1 MNASINVAIDKQ
13 NVYAFYEIPGQLR
26 ALDHYVLWRKGSQ
39 KPDGRFAKIP
49 LDPATLKAGD
59 AHDPKNWLGFDA
71 AVAAYVRGDCDGV
84 GLALDGQQDA
94 QGRYLTCIDLD
105 AAARPELAAELF
117 EQLGQP
123 WMERSPSG
131 TGWHL
136 WMWCRELFKGGNAG
150 QGRELYQRRQFI
162 TLTGW
167 ESRGALCDATE
178 ELRKLAS
185 EWFGGEGARALTD
198 SLRGQM
204 RAIQGAVRGV
214 DATTQTLMPQTLPPP
229 AETAEEIKRIKE
241 MLEVLDPDCEY
252 PDWRDI
258 VWAVLSTRWSC
269 AEQLAREWS
278 MGGQK
283 YDAARFDVLVRD
295 YRPGGVG
302 FGTLVYKARAAGY
315 GPRQEAVVAQMTAS
329 ASATHGDVANGRR
342 FAQLWRGKM
351 VYVATRGAWLRWQE
365 AQWQLCQKGEDIEA
379 AKETAA
385 RMVDEARAV
394 LSVDHASGKQHMT
407 HAVASHNIGRLE
419 AMLKLARSEAG
430 MAVVESELD
439 ADPHLLGVK
448 NGVVDLRTGH
458 LRPNRPEDYVTRY
471 CSAGLSDGGCPLWLR
486 FLGDVF
492 ENDADTIEA
501 VQRLLGYTLTGLC
514 TEEIMV
520 IAYGYGANGK
530 SVFGNVVHSIM
541 GGYSTVAASSLLV
554 TRPANNTGPRDD
566 LAALAGARHVSINE
580 LQSGDKLDERVV
592 KVLAGREPISA
603 RYLYGSHFTYQ
614 PTFTAWLRTNH
625 KPIIHGTDEGIW
637 RRLVLLPFK
646 RQFAPEE
653 RDPKLEQKLMAERDG
668 ILAWI
673 VAGAVA
679 YLREGLRLSAAM
691 KTEQAT
697 YRKESDLMGEFL
709 QDSTQAAPNERI
721 EQSRLYTA
729 WQSWCGFNGVQY
741 GSKKSFTRR
750 LTERGIAE
758 ARSNGQR
765 YYCGLKLLV

>member
-1 MNASINVAIDKQ
+1 
-13 NVYAFYEIPGQLR
+13 
-26 ALDHYVLWRKGSQ
+26 
-39 KPDGRFAKIP
+39 
-49 LDPATLKAGD
+49 
-59 AHDPKNWLGFDA
+59 
-71 AVAAYVRGDCDGV
+71 
-84 GLALDGQQDA
+84 
-94 QGRYLTCIDLD
+94 
-105 AAARPELAAELF
+105 
-117 EQLGQP
+117 
-123 WMERSPSG
+123 
-131 TGWHL
+131 
-136 WMWCRELFKGGNAG
+136 
-150 QGRELYQRRQFI
+150 
-162 TLTGW
+162 
-167 ESRGALCDATE
+167 
-178 ELRKLAS
+178 
-185 EWFGGEGARALTD
+185 
-198 SLRGQM
+198 
-204 RAIQGAVRGV
+204 
-214 DATTQTLMPQTLPPP
+214 
-229 AETAEEIKRIKE
+229 
-241 MLEVLDPDCEY
+241 
-252 PDWRDI
+252 
-258 VWAVLSTRWSC
+258 
-269 AEQLAREWS
+269 
-278 MGGQK
+278 
-283 YDAARFDVLVRD
+283 
-295 YRPGGVG
+295 
-302 FGTLVYKARAAGY
+302 
-315 GPRQEAVVAQMTAS
+315 
-329 ASATHGDVANGRR
+329 
-342 FAQLWRGKM
+342 
-351 VYVATRGAWLRWQE
+351 
-365 AQWQLCQKGEDIEA
+365 
-379 AKETAA
+379 
-385 RMVDEARAV
+385 
-394 LSVDHASGKQHMT
+394 
-407 HAVASHNIGRLE
+407 
-419 AMLKLARSEAG
+419 
-430 MAVVESELD
+430 
-439 ADPHLLGVK
+439 
-448 NGVVDLRTGH
+448 
-458 LRPNRPEDYVTRY
+458 
-471 CSAGLSDGGCPLWLR
+471 LWLR

-514 TEEIMV
+514 TDEIMV

-709 QDSTQAAPNERI
+709 QDSTQTAPNERI